1 MEANKINCILLFVGG
16 VVFMISAIMNHTIIF
31 GICGISFIM
40 AGADKLSKSMKEKK
54 TM

>member
-1 MEANKINCILLFVGG
+1 MEVKKMNCILLLAAG
-16 VVFMISAIMNHTIIF
+16 VVFVISAIMNHNIIF